1 MTTKLTLITAT
12 AVLALAATGCSAA
25 STTTS
30 SNNTGVSK
38 KADSALAAM
47 QGKVLSK
54 GPHGETAQP
63 ASAADLSSGEIAKV
77 KAKGATA
84 AIVMHY
90 GGNDW
95 ANAQVAGLK
104 SEFGKLG
111 INIATRVMSMAEAYA

>member
-1 MTTKLTLITAT
+1 MNTKLRLITAT
-12 AVLALAATGCSAA
+12 AVLAIAASGCSAA
-25 STTTS
+25 TTARTS
-30 SNNTGVSK
+30 EDAGVSK
-38 KADSALAAM
+38 TADAALAAL

-54 GPHGETAQP
+54 GPYGETAKP
-63 ASAADLSSGEIAKV
+63 AEAAALSSEEAAKV
-77 KAKGATA
+77 KSMGATA

-111 INIATRVMSMAEAYA
+111 IKS